1 MNRERT
7 QRHDAV
13 MPTNICRAQRH
24 DCGTA
29 TIELAFVILI
39 LFTVMA
45 FITEFGRL
53 YWTFNVLQKA
63 VQDSARALSL
73 AAPAQLGQLIPGIQA
88 QMVRDVTDAGVSGFN
103 ASQIQMSCLDGNL
116 NVFSVTPA
124 YCQAGAIS
132 SADGTL
138 GYVQV
143 SVQYSLAG
151 LGTWFPFFFPGAFGE
166 LTVVNGDT
174 GPMTLNPSALFRY
187 GAL

>member
-1 MNRERT
+1 MNHKHIVRHER
-7 QRHDAV
+7 
-13 MPTNICRAQRH
+13 
-24 DCGTA
+24 GTA
-29 TIELAFVILI
+29 TIELALVILI

-63 VQDSARALSL
+63 TQEGARALSL
-73 AAPAQLGQLIPGIQA
+73 AAPNQLGQLIAGVQA
-88 QMVRDVTDAGVSGFN
+88 QMVQDVADAGVSGFN
-103 ASQIQMSCLDGNL
+103 ASQIQISCLDGSL
-116 NVFSVTPA
+116 NAFFVTPA

-132 SADGTL
+132 IADSNL

-151 LGTWFPFFFPGAFGE
+151 LGTWLPFFFPGAFDE
-166 LTVVNGDT
+166 PLVINGST
-174 GPMTLNPSALFRY
+174 GPMALNPSALFRY